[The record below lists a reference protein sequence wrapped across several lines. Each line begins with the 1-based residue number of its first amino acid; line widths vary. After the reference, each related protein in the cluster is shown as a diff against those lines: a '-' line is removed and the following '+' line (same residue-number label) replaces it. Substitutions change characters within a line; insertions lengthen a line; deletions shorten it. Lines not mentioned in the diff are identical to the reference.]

1 MKTIQQDCDFD
12 NAILFGQYVM
22 VLTEGKMTGGGLIEG
37 YDEKSVLVGG
47 GLYSRSKSTFVIS
60 PPPQC
65 FIK

>member
-22 VLTEGKMTGGGLIEG
+22 VMTEGKMTGGGLIES
-37 YDEKSVLVGG
+37 YDEKAVLVGG
-47 GLYSRSKSTFVIS
+47 ELYARSKSTFVIS